1 MIRIR
6 TAALLCMTA
15 LSLAACGKTGKE
27 TAGEDPQ
34 TALND
39 ASEVA
44 FQLQPG
50 KYRTTVSVEKIEI
63 PGMPAAMADQ
73 MKAMMDKAAS
83 EESCVTPERAA
94 RGLDVMKEQMARGK
108 CRFERFTARDGKLD
122 SAFTCQTGDGM
133 TMQASSSGTYSET
146 GSSLRVDGQL
156 SGPGG
161 KTMHVV
167 QTVKTERVGD
177 CT

>member
-1 MIRIR
+1 MIGIR
-6 TAALLCMTA
+6 KAGLLCLTA
-15 LSLAACGKTGKE
+15 LSLVACGKAERAPQGQDPE
-27 TAGEDPQ
+27 TALQEAG
-34 TALND
+34 D
-39 ASEVA
+39 AA

-63 PGMPAAMADQ
+63 PGMPTAMADQ
-73 MKAMMDKAAS
+73 MKAMMGKAAA

-94 RGLDVMKEQMARGK
+94 RGLEVMKQQMARGK
-108 CRFERFTARDGKLD
+108 CRFERFAAQDGKLD

-133 TMQASSSGTYSET
+133 TMQASSSGTYSAT
-146 GSSLRVDGQL
+146 GSNLRVDGQL
-156 SGPGG
+156 SGPDG

-167 QTVKTERVGD
+167 QTVMTERVGD